1 MIASKVQLVEQ
12 LKGLHDETERIY
24 EKEIMN
30 LAMIGQKTSFEQWAQ
45 LVLDLPDDAPVS
57 NVKDLLEHTGLG
69 RENHFDNWVDELMT
83 RSESE
88 DPEEEKVTFAAFC
101 IRIGQFRRNQDR
113 TRENELMT
121 QYRERFDCHP
131 FFNHLL
137 LMSMLDQDPVSRSK
151 RVLELADDNTRTMPS
166 NAGVHHAL
174 AIAVADIF
182 EATELTPE
190 LRPDAK
196 WLQRGIEASQE
207 ALELDPKY
215 PKFHCTAGRLLALQ
229 GKHKEALKEISVAID
244 TENSKQSD
252 YALRIGSYRM
262 YYQRIQEKRHS
273 VAMGREV
280 QKQLDTAQEL
290 MGQMETSMKEM
301 ESKQAL
307 LEEDTRSS
315 LTKNMEFLGLF
326 AGIVSFTIGG
336 VSIAGA
342 MADRSLVGAA
352 GLIVVLMGAL
362 LGVFAG
368 FGIILHGYRGEKS
381 RRNLLVFALGAVIT
395 AAGVFLCFL

>member
-1 MIASKVQLVEQ
+1 MIESKEQ
-12 LKGLHDETERIY
+12 LIRQLQKLPDETERIY

-30 LAMIGQKTSFEQWAQ
+30 LAMIGQKTSFEQWTQ
-45 LVLDLPDDAPVS
+45 LVLDLPDDTPVGG
-57 NVKDLLEHTGLG
+57 VKDLLEQTGLG
-69 RENHFDNWVDELMT
+69 RENHFDNWVDQLMI
-83 RSESE
+83 RPEST
-88 DPEEEKVTFAAFC
+88 DPLEEKVTFAAFC

-121 QYRERFDCHP
+121 KYRERFDHHP

-137 LMSMLDQDPVSRSK
+137 LMCLLDQDPVAKAK

-182 EATELTPE
+182 EATELTPDQ
-190 LRPDAK
+190 RPDAK
-196 WLQRGIEASQE
+196 WLERGVDASQV

-229 GKHKEALKEISVAID
+229 EKYKEALKEISVAID

-252 YALRIGSYRM
+252 YALRIGNYRM

-273 VAMGREV
+273 VAMRQEV
-280 QKQLDTAQEL
+280 QKQLQTARGLIQE
-290 MGQMETSMKEM
+290 METSMKEM
-301 ESKQAL
+301 ENKQAI

-336 VSIAGA
+336 VSISGA

-368 FGIILHGYRGEKS
+368 FGVILHGYRGEKS
-381 RRNLLVFALGAVIT
+381 RRNLLVFAMGALIS

>member
-1 MIASKVQLVEQ
+1 MIASKAQLVEQ
-12 LKGLHDETERIY
+12 LQELHDETERIY
-24 EKEIMN
+24 EKEVMN
-30 LAMIGQKTSFEQWAQ
+30 LAMIGQKTNFEQWTQ
-45 LVLDLPDDAPVS
+45 LVLDLPDDTPVS
-57 NVKDLLEHTGLG
+57 GVKDLLEQTGLG
-69 RENHFDNWVDELMT
+69 QENHFDNWVDELMT
-83 RSESE
+83 RPESD
-88 DPEEEKVTFAAFC
+88 DPTEEKVTFAAFC
-101 IRIGQFRRNQDR
+101 IRIGQLRRNQNR
-113 TRENELMT
+113 TQENELMAK
-121 QYRERFDCHP
+121 YRERFDHHP

-137 LMSMLDQDPVSRSK
+137 LMSMLDQDPVAKSK

-196 WLQRGIEASQE
+196 WLQRGIEASE
-207 ALELDPKY
+207 VALELDPKY

-229 GKHKEALKEISVAID
+229 EKYKEALKEISVAID

-252 YALRIGSYRM
+252 YALRIGNYRM

-273 VAMGREV
+273 VAMRQEV
-280 QKQLDTAQEL
+280 QKQLQTARGLIQE
-290 MGQMETSMKEM
+290 METSMKEM
-301 ESKQAL
+301 ENKQAQ

-368 FGIILHGYRGEKS
+368 FGVILHGYRGEKS

>member
-1 MIASKVQLVEQ
+1 MIASKAQLVEQ
-12 LKGLHDETERIY
+12 LQELHDETERIY
-24 EKEIMN
+24 EKEVMN
-30 LAMIGQKTSFEQWAQ
+30 LAMVGQKTNFEQWTQ
-45 LVLDLPDDAPVS
+45 LVLDLPDNAPVG
-57 NVKDLLEHTGLG
+57 NVKALLEQTGLG
-69 RENHFDNWVDELMT
+69 RENHFDSWVDELMT
-83 RSESE
+83 RPEST

-101 IRIGQFRRNQDR
+101 IRIGQLRRNQNR
-113 TRENELMT
+113 TQENELMAK
-121 QYRERFDCHP
+121 YRERFDHHP

-137 LMSMLDQDPVSRSK
+137 LMSMLDQDPVAKSK

-196 WLQRGIEASQE
+196 WLQRGIEASE
-207 ALELDPKY
+207 VALELVPKY
-215 PKFHCTAGRLLALQ
+215 PKFHCTAGRLLALLETY
-229 GKHKEALKEISVAID
+229 KEALKEISVAID

-252 YALRIGSYRM
+252 YALRIGNYRM

-273 VAMGREV
+273 VAMRQEV
-280 QKQLDTAQEL
+280 QKQLQTARGLIQE
-290 MGQMETSMKEM
+290 METSMKEM
-301 ESKQAL
+301 ENKQAQ

-315 LTKNMEFLGLF
+315 LTKNREFLGLF

-368 FGIILHGYRGEKS
+368 FGVILHGYRGEKS

>member
-1 MIASKVQLVEQ
+1 MIASKAQLVEQ
-12 LKGLHDETERIY
+12 LQELHDETERIY
-24 EKEIMN
+24 EKEVMN
-30 LAMIGQKTSFEQWAQ
+30 LAMVGQKTNFEQWTQ
-45 LVLDLPDDAPVS
+45 LVLDLPDNAPVG
-57 NVKDLLEHTGLG
+57 NVKALLEQTGLG
-69 RENHFDNWVDELMT
+69 RENHFDSWVDELMT
-83 RSESE
+83 RPEST

-101 IRIGQFRRNQDR
+101 IRIGQLHRNQNR
-113 TRENELMT
+113 TQETEGMAK
-121 QYRERFDCHP
+121 YRERFDHPP
-131 FFNHLL
+131 FFNHRL
-137 LMSMLDQDPVSRSK
+137 LMSMLDQDPVAKSK

-196 WLQRGIEASQE
+196 WLQRGIEASE
-207 ALELDPKY
+207 VALELDPKY

-229 GKHKEALKEISVAID
+229 EKYKEALKEISVAID

-252 YALRIGSYRM
+252 YALRIGNYRM

-273 VAMGREV
+273 VAMRQEV
-280 QKQLDTAQEL
+280 QKQLQTARGLIQE
-290 MGQMETSMKEM
+290 METSMKEM
-301 ESKQAL
+301 ENKQAQ

-368 FGIILHGYRGEKS
+368 FGVILHGYRGEKS